1 MSRAIID
8 GGPAFPVP
16 SPDFDLFTPNNVAEM
31 ERLASGMSLR
41 DYFAAKA
48 MQSIISRMDS
58 AQYNYTGAEAVA
70 SDAYAFADA
79 MITARGW

>member
-1 MSRAIID
+1 MNGKD
-8 GGPAFPVP
+8 KGGPAFPLAD
-16 SPDFDLFTPNNVAEM
+16 SNAEY
-31 ERLASGMSLR
+31 ERTDREHCNGMTLH

-58 AQYNYTGAEAVA
+58 AQYNYTGAETVA

-79 MITARGW
+79 MITARGWQS